1 MDALLLEAVELDD
14 LDSIEGIL
22 SWRNVKAKAIGLTD
36 VDRKL
41 LRMQK
46 KAQEVIITAAIRSNY
61 PIVKILHSDGYKIF
75 DKMADDRFFFSEDAE
90 YFDTVDMMERHIGGY
105 FL

>member
-1 MDALLLEAVELDD
+1 MYQYSLGKSYQQTWV
-14 LDSIEGIL
+14 SIFPCG
-22 SWRNVKAKAIGLTD
+22 KAKAIGLTE

-61 PIVKILHSDGYKIF
+61 PIVKILHSDGYKVI
-75 DKMADDRFFFSEDAE
+75 
-90 YFDTVDMMERHIGGY
+90 
-105 FL
+105 

>member
-1 MDALLLEAVELDD
+1 MYFFAHDCISINLAL
-14 LDSIEGIL
+14 SIFPCE
-22 SWRNVKAKAIGLTD
+22 KAKAIGLTE

-61 PIVKILHSDGYKIF
+61 PIVKILHSDGYKVI
-75 DKMADDRFFFSEDAE
+75 
-90 YFDTVDMMERHIGGY
+90 
-105 FL
+105 